1 MVLSNKKL
9 KQKLRAELTLNQ
21 INAESNPPSSS
32 SSNSLKLLLNSSTN
46 KPILTKREK
55 LRKLRPLQQTQ
66 SNEDEGTKNEEI
78 GNEGLGKKKNKKR
91 KMKVEEKEDE
101 SIEKKEKQKKKK
113 KNEDGVANGAVKKE
127 DDGVADGV
135 VKKND
140 EDLANG
146 VVVKNAKKSMKKEK
160 QKKKNQLKKKRK
172 KNKTAE
178 ENGKAKIAEEN
189 DSNHQEEMPQSV
201 ELANTTTTTSQENGD
216 VATKV
221 YVGGIPYYSSEDD
234 IHSYFE
240 GCGTITEINCM
251 TFPDTGKF
259 RGIAIISFKTEAA
272 AKRALALDG
281 ADMGGLF
288 LKIQPCKAT
297 QATRFTPE
305 MKEGYNRIY
314 VGSLSWEITE
324 EELRKFFSNCN
335 VKAIRLG
342 MDKETGEF
350 RGYAHV
356 DFGDSQSLKTALAL
370 DQSVLFGRPVRIS
383 CAVPL
388 NKKPVA
394 GSKPGAGE
402 KSVAVEKPGAGEKSI
417 AVEKSV
423 TAEKSV
429 AGEKS
434 GAGEKSFAV
443 EQPGAGGKPSSVEQ
457 PSSVASGK
465 RKNRMCYGCRQ
476 KGHNL
481 SECPNPQIAASTAL

>member
-281 ADMGGLF
+281 ADMLVTLSIFYNSLHSLIFHFMLIKHLMLTGEDSF
-288 LKIQPCKAT
+288 LKFNHVKQLKQPD
-297 QATRFTPE
+297 
-305 MKEGYNRIY
+305 
-314 VGSLSWEITE
+314 L
-324 EELRKFFSNCN
+324 L
-335 VKAIRLG
+335 
-342 MDKETGEF
+342 
-350 RGYAHV
+350 
-356 DFGDSQSLKTALAL
+356 
-370 DQSVLFGRPVRIS
+370 
-383 CAVPL
+383 
-388 NKKPVA
+388 
-394 GSKPGAGE
+394 
-402 KSVAVEKPGAGEKSI
+402 
-417 AVEKSV
+417 
-423 TAEKSV
+423 
-429 AGEKS
+429 
-434 GAGEKSFAV
+434 
-443 EQPGAGGKPSSVEQ
+443 
-457 PSSVASGK
+457 
-465 RKNRMCYGCRQ
+465 Q
-476 KGHNL
+476 K
-481 SECPNPQIAASTAL
+481 